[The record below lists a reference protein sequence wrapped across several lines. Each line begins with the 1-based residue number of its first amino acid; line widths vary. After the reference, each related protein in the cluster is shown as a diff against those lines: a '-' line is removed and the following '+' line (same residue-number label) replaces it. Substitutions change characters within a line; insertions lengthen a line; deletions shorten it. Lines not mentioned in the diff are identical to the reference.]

1 MVLSY
6 ETTLPGGRL
15 MPRHPVHALLAEAA
29 YAGREVTEEELAELD
44 LAADDRALVSRVA
57 REAAFLHAGSER
69 GRAHEHARRRSH
81 EIIAGLPEEQR
92 DPRYLHEPDN
102 LDGLGPAELAAR
114 VPR

>member
-1 MVLSY
+1 MA
-6 ETTLPGGRL
+6 
-15 MPRHPVHALLAEAA
+15 RHPIHTLLAEAA
-29 YAGREVTEEELAELD
+29 YAGREATQEELAELQ
-44 LAADDRALVSRVA
+44 LGASDRELVRKAA
-57 REAAFLHAGSER
+57 REAAFLHAGAER

-92 DPRYLHEPDN
+92 DPRYLREPDN